1 MELNMAMDTL
11 AEESAL
17 NLFNGYV
24 QSCSSNKLK
33 IVQSDLKNCVVEVL
47 SKDNLRIHAILKYSA
62 YFSCLVELEQKG
74 DILSHSCTCSSY
86 RWQECNHPAML
97 ALYVLKN
104 PALLKDFHVISI
116 SNEESKWLKT
126 LEEEPVASSPK
137 ISDSS
142 LAYILVSNQD
152 ARPIL
157 HLEFYTVRQKKSKE
171 FKAGLSKSYNIGQL
185 YDWPDSI
192 KKGLT
197 SEDWEV
203 LQLVLQ
209 SKLRAGDQ
217 SLPMIKKLIETNRC
231 FFKAVEVAALT
242 WGEKRQASFEW
253 SYDGQGKQTVRFT
266 AEVGVEYFFFNT
278 EVIYIDT
285 LKKTCGLLK
294 LPISASG
301 AKKLL
306 TGPSIQ
312 TRKSSLIREKLASI
326 LKAAPV
332 KEKPF
337 LRLPKTDPI
346 PHVSLDVLDSEVI
359 EARLSFFYKDA
370 KVPYERINASPTS
383 MVTTADAVYQVERDL
398 VKEGKVREVLEKHG
412 FALDHYNSAVFH
424 LYEEGFIEEI
434 MIDVVRTF
442 VTPKKLEGWKFSFS
456 DKFTFQNIHEVE
468 DWYADTLESGEDWF
482 DLELGSIIDGK
493 RVNLIPA
500 LRKVLG
506 TLIKK
511 NINLDNLSEEEL
523 QQKVI
528 VSIGK
533 GDAILIPLSR
543 LKTIFGAFFG
553 LLEGTGSEDKLKLSK
568 WDAPALG
575 ELQEGMGEKLVWK
588 APKQYEQLKEL
599 LRRTKKI
606 ELVTPP
612 LGLHCE
618 LRAYQL
624 EGVSW
629 LQFLRAS
636 NLAGILADDMG
647 LGKTI
652 QTLAHILIEKE
663 SGRMEKPVL
672 VIAPTTLMG
681 NWLKEAARFAP
692 ELKVLI
698 LQGDE
703 RKKHFDTIS
712 QNDIVLTTYP
722 LLARDQEALLKHEF
736 HLLILDEAQN
746 IKNAKTQA
754 HHTIRKIQ
762 AKHKLCLTGTPIEN
776 HLGELWSFFH
786 ILLPG
791 FLGDEK
797 QFQQV
802 FRKPIEKE
810 GSLERKKILQKR
822 IHPFMLR
829 RTKGEVALDLPPK
842 TEVITPLDLSEKQKD
857 LYEAVRLTM
866 MKKVLSE
873 VESKGLASSQI
884 VVLAALLN
892 LRQICCDP
900 RLLKN
905 TNVELTMQDS
915 AKLAYLVEF
924 IPQLLQ
930 EKRQILLF
938 SQFTSMLALI
948 EAELKALSI
957 PYAIITGDTKD
968 RITPVEEFQAGT
980 KSIMLISLK
989 AGGTGLNLTAADTV
1003 IHYDPWWNPAV
1014 ENQATDRAHRIG
1026 QTKPV
1031 FVYKFVS
1038 TGSIEEKILNLQTR
1052 KKEMAEGLFDESNT
1066 KPLDMNL
1073 EDLHSL
1079 FAPLEV

>member
-1 MELNMAMDTL
+1 MDVLERDSTL
-11 AEESAL
+11 D
-17 NLFNGYV
+17 LFNEYV
-24 QSCSSNKLK
+24 QSCNSNKLRA
-33 IVQSDLKNCVVEVL
+33 VQSELKNCTIEIL
-47 SKDNLRIHAILKYSA
+47 SKENLRIQASITYGA
-62 YFSCLVELEQKG
+62 YFACLVELEQKG
-74 DILSHSCTCSSY
+74 NALSHSCSCSSY
-86 RWQECNHPAML
+86 RWQECHHPAIL
-97 ALYVLKN
+97 ALYILKN
-104 PALLKDFHVISI
+104 PTLLKDFRATSI
-116 SNEESKWLKT
+116 SREESHWLKT
-126 LEEEPVASSPK
+126 LEEDPVTSPIK
-137 ISDSS
+137 DSDAF
-142 LAYILVSNQD
+142 LAYIFVLNQET
-152 ARPIL
+152 PPTL
-157 HLEFYTVRQKKSKE
+157 TLEFSSVKQKKNKE
-171 FKAGLSKSYNIGQL
+171 FKAGLSKTYNISQL
-185 YDWPDSI
+185 YEWPDSI
-192 KKGLT
+192 KKGLM
-197 SEDWEV
+197 SGDWEV

-209 SKLRAGDQ
+209 SKLRAGSQ
-217 SLPMIKKLIETNRC
+217 SVPMVKKLVETNRC
-231 FFKAVEVAALT
+231 FFKSIESRALA
-242 WGEKRQASFEW
+242 WGEERVASFEW
-253 SYDGQGKQTVRFT
+253 NYDGQGKQTVQF
-266 AEVGVEYFFFNT
+266 AVEPGVEYFFFNA
-278 EVIYIDT
+278 EVVYVDAI
-285 LKKTCGLLK
+285 KKTCGLLS
-294 LPISASG
+294 LPISSSS

-312 TRKSSLIREKLASI
+312 TRKSPLIREKLASI
-326 LKAAPV
+326 LKTAPV
-332 KEKPF
+332 KEKP
-337 LRLPKTDPI
+337 LIILSKIAPI
-346 PHVSLDVLDSEVI
+346 PHLSLDVEDGETI
-359 EARLSFFYKDA
+359 EGRLSFLYKEA
-370 KVPYERINASPTS
+370 KVPYERANGSVSSII
-383 MVTTADAVYQVERDL
+383 TTVDAVYQVERDL
-398 VKEGKVREVLEKHG
+398 IKEGKAREALEKGG
-412 FALDHYNSAVFH
+412 FEFSHYNSSTFNFYGEGH
-424 LYEEGFIEEI
+424 LEEI
-434 MIDVVRTF
+434 SVDLIRTF
-442 VTPKKLEGWKFSFS
+442 INPKKLEGWKFSFS
-456 DKFTFQNIHEVE
+456 DKFTFQSIHEVDE
-468 DWYADTLESGEDWF
+468 WYADTLESGENWF

-506 TLIKK
+506 VLSRENVI
-511 NINLDNLSEEEL
+511 LENLSEEEL
-523 QQKVI
+523 QQKIIISV
-528 VSIGK
+528 GK
-533 GDAILIPLSR
+533 ADAVLIPLSR

-553 LLEGTGSEDKLKLSK
+553 LLEGGESENKLKLSK
-568 WDAPALG
+568 WDAPAVG
-575 ELQEGMGEKLVWK
+575 ELQEGMGEKLTWQ
-588 APKQYEQLKEL
+588 APKQYEQLKDL
-599 LRRTKKI
+599 LRYTKKI
-606 ELVTPP
+606 ELVSPP
-612 LGLHCE
+612 KGLQCQ
-618 LRAYQL
+618 LRTYQL

-636 NLAGILADDMG
+636 SLAGILADDMG

-652 QTLAHILIEKE
+652 QALAHILIEKE
-663 SGRMEKPVL
+663 SGRMEKPAL

-703 RKKHFDTIS
+703 RKKHFDAIY
-712 QNDIVLTTYP
+712 QNDLILTTYP

-797 QFQQV
+797 QFQKV

-829 RTKGEVALDLPPK
+829 RTKSEVALDLPPK

-873 VESKGLASSQI
+873 VESKGLARSQI

-905 TNVELTMQDS
+905 TNVELSVRDS
-915 AKLAYLVEF
+915 AKLSYLMEF
-924 IPQLLQ
+924 IPQLLK

-948 EAELKALSI
+948 EEELKALGI
-957 PYAIITGDTKD
+957 PYAILTGDTKD

-980 KSIMLISLK
+980 KSLMLISLK

-1038 TGSIEEKILNLQTR
+1038 TGSIEEKILHLQAR

-1079 FAPLEV
+1079 FAPLES

>member
-1 MELNMAMDTL
+1 MEIL
-11 AEESAL
+11 EKESAL
-17 NLFNGYV
+17 GLFNEHV
-24 QSCSSNKLK
+24 QSCNLNRLK
-33 IVQSDLKNCVVEVL
+33 MVQSDLKNCSVEIL
-47 SKDNLRIHAILKYSA
+47 SKDNLRIHAKITYGT
-62 YFSCLVELEQKG
+62 YFSYLVVLEQTG
-74 DILSHSCTCSSY
+74 NVLSPSCTCSSY
-86 RWQECNHPAML
+86 RWQECHHSTIL
-97 ALYVLKN
+97 ALYVLRN
-104 PALLKDFHVISI
+104 PTILKDFYITSI
-116 SNEESKWLKT
+116 SREEDNWLKT
-126 LEEEPVASSPK
+126 LEEEPLASSVK
-137 ISDSS
+137 NSDAF
-142 LAYILVSNQD
+142 LAYILIPNQEMPP
-152 ARPIL
+152 AVA
-157 HLEFYTVRQKKSKE
+157 LEFSSLKQKKNKE
-171 FKAGLSKSYNIGQL
+171 FKAGLTKTYAIGQL

-192 KKGLT
+192 KKSLS

-203 LQLVLQ
+203 LQVVLQ
-209 SKLRAGDQ
+209 SKLRAGEP
-217 SLPMIKKLIETNRC
+217 SFLIKKLIKTGRC
-231 FFKAVEVAALT
+231 FFKAVESTALV
-242 WGEKRQASFEW
+242 WGEERQASFEW
-253 SYDGQGKQTVRFT
+253 NYDGQGKQTIRFT
-266 AEVGVEYFFFNT
+266 LEPGVDCFFFNT
-278 EVIYIDT
+278 EVVYIDST
-285 LKKTCGLLK
+285 KKTCGLLK
-294 LPISASG
+294 LPISSSG

-306 TGPSIQ
+306 AGPPIQ
-312 TRKSSLIREKLASI
+312 TRKSPLIREKLASI
-326 LKAAPV
+326 LKAVPV

-337 LRLPKTDPI
+337 IVLSKIDPV
-346 PHVSLDVLDSEVI
+346 PHLSLDVKEDGYDNVI
-359 EARLSFFYKDA
+359 EGRLSFLYKDA
-370 KVPYERINASPTS
+370 KVSYGREMGSATV
-383 MVTTADAVYQVERDL
+383 VTTTDAVYQVERDL
-398 VKEGKVREVLEKHG
+398 AKEGKARALLEEYG
-412 FALDHYNSAVFH
+412 FELAHYNSSVFNFYEDGH
-424 LYEEGFIEEI
+424 LNGITADLLQGF
-434 MIDVVRTF
+434 VNPR
-442 VTPKKLEGWKFSFS
+442 KLDGWKFSFS
-456 DKFTFQNIHEVE
+456 NAFTFQNIHEVDE
-468 DWYADTLESGEDWF
+468 WYADTLESGEDWF

-493 RVNLIPA
+493 RVNLIPS
-500 LRKVLG
+500 LREILRI
-506 TLIKK
+506 LSQK
-511 NINLDNLSEEEL
+511 NIILENLSEEEL

-528 VSIGK
+528 VSVSK
-533 GDAILIPLSR
+533 TDAILIPLSR

-553 LLEGTGSEDKLKLSK
+553 LLEGNEGEDKLKLSK
-568 WDAPALG
+568 WDAPVLG
-575 ELQEGMGEKLVWK
+575 ELQEGMGEKLAWQ
-588 APKQYEQLKEL
+588 APKQYEQLKEI

-606 ELVTPP
+606 ELVSPP
-612 LGLHCE
+612 KGLQCE
-618 LRAYQL
+618 LRSYQL

-663 SGRMEKPVL
+663 SGRMDKPAL

-703 RKKHFDTIS
+703 RKKHFDTIY
-712 QNDIVLTTYP
+712 QNDLVLTTYP
-722 LLARDQEALLKHEF
+722 LLARDQDVLLKHEF

-786 ILLPG
+786 LLLPG

-797 QFQQV
+797 QFQRV

-842 TEVITPLDLSEKQKD
+842 TEIITPLDLSEKQKD

-873 VESKGLASSQI
+873 VESKGLARSQI
-884 VVLAALLN
+884 IVLAALLN

-905 TNVELTMQDS
+905 TTVELTMQDS
-915 AKLAYLVEF
+915 AKLAYLMEF

-948 EAELKALSI
+948 EEELKALSI
-957 PYAIITGDTKD
+957 PYAMITGDTKD

-980 KSIMLISLK
+980 KSLMLISLK

-1031 FVYKFVS
+1031 FVYKFVA
-1038 TGSIEEKILNLQTR
+1038 TGSIEEKILSLQGR
-1052 KKEMAEGLFDESNT
+1052 KKEMAEGLFDSSNT
-1066 KPLDMNL
+1066 KPLEMNL